1 MLQEQHNSKT
11 SEPGYRVG
19 SVWTDLF
26 AKLSGL
32 KYQGKQILLTGLVC
46 AVLGI
51 GYSFLKK
58 PVYLARVNFVI
69 EENKQELESISSDDI
84 DIEVMS
90 TEEDNEHCVYV
101 KFSNFADEES
111 AEEYAEFLAE
121 TLPLLLFETTRMQ

>member
-1 MLQEQHNSKT
+1 MT
-11 SEPGYRVG
+11 
-19 SVWTDLF
+19 
-26 AKLSGL
+26 
-32 KYQGKQILLTGLVC
+32 
-46 AVLGI
+46 
-51 GYSFLKK
+51 
-58 PVYLARVNFVI
+58 
-69 EENKQELESISSDDI
+69 EESKQEPESISSDDI